1 MSDSYKFDGIIHV
14 VSSLEVGG
22 AERFVIDLCQLQ
34 SAKGASV
41 AILSFGLISDPLV
54 KECVSAEIKVFHTA
68 NSRIKK
74 WKSALTAIRAYKV
87 VHFHSPYP
95 LKFMLPLMPLC
106 LFKNIVYTRHG
117 ADPLAGKS
125 WRWMHKIANLFVNRI
140 SFVSREGADI
150 FTLSH
155 GWSNKI
161 KHVID
166 NGVNLAKVSINRKQ
180 SERFRIGSVGRMVA
194 LKNQISLLQAL
205 MFIEESVRRKIEI
218 HFFGDGPSFAQL
230 DEYVQKY
237 TLQKQVIFH
246 GMVSDRNKIYNSFDV
261 LAVTSETEGL
271 SLAIIEA
278 MAYNCPILATDVG
291 GNPKLVSHEK
301 NGYLFDYNDVEA
313 LANYIEMLLGEGELF
328 TNFSQQSRKKI
339 EKQFSLLACSDK
351 YHQLYEGSL

>member
-1 MSDSYKFDGIIHV
+1 MSENYKFDEVIHV

-34 SAKGASV
+34 RSKGANV
-41 AILSFGLISDPLV
+41 AILSFGLISDLLV
-54 KECVSAEIKVFHTA
+54 KECEFAGINIFHTQEG
-68 NSRIKK
+68 RIKK
-74 WKSALTAIRAYKV
+74 WKSALAAIRIYKT

-106 LFKNIVYTRHG
+106 LFKNIIYTRHG

-125 WRWMHKIANLFVNRI
+125 WRWMHRVARFFVNKI
-140 SFVSREGADI
+140 SFVSQEGADV

-155 GWSNKI
+155 GWLNKT

-166 NGVNLAKVSINRKQ
+166 NGVNLDKVSKNRVS

-205 MFIEESVRRKIEI
+205 MAIKEPIKNKIEI
-218 HFFGDGPSFAQL
+218 HFFGDGPSFEQL
-230 DEYVQKY
+230 NQYVQKNK
-237 TLQKQVIFH
+237 LQNQVIFH
-246 GMVSDRNKIYNSFDV
+246 GMKSDRNEIYNSFDV

-278 MAYNCPILATDVG
+278 MAYCCPILATDVG
-291 GNPKLVSHEK
+291 GNPKLVSHEH
-301 NGYLFDYNDVEA
+301 NGYLFDYNDVES
-313 LANYIEMLLGEGELF
+313 LAKYIKMLIEDRELF
-328 TNFSQQSRKKI
+328 LSFSKKSREKI
-339 EKQFSLLACSDK
+339 EKKFSLLACADK
-351 YHQLYEGSL
+351 YHQLYKD